1 MDMGV
6 RVKRGLVVA
15 GLLLGRGML
24 DLLAGAA
31 VAAPPAASVTSSAIV
46 VQGNRR
52 VEADTIRSYFR
63 VAPGEH
69 LDAAQIDS
77 ALKALYGT
85 GLFQDVHISQAGG
98 KVIVTVVEAPVIN
111 RLTFEGNHR
120 MKDEQLTEEIQSKER
135 GSLSRPTV
143 Q

>member
-15 GLLLGRGML
+15 GLLLGLGML

-31 VAAPPAASVTSSAIV
+31 VAAPPAAGVTSSAIV

-63 VAPGEH
+63 VAPGER
-69 LDAAQIDS
+69 LDAAQIDN
-77 ALKALYGT
+77 ALKALYAT

-111 RLTFEGNHR
+111 RLAF
-120 MKDEQLTEEIQSKER
+120 
-135 GSLSRPTV
+135 
-143 Q
+143 